1 MRAGWRGAA
10 GRGGQHGTGWQH
22 KMATTTAHNLG
33 RIHYLV
39 HTPPALA
46 DEGPVPLLLFLHG
59 VGERGPPDGQYVQF
73 FIGCHHYPLTGPM

>member
-1 MRAGWRGAA
+1 
-10 GRGGQHGTGWQH
+10 
-22 KMATTTAHNLG
+22 MATTTAHNLG

-59 VGERGPPDGQYVQF
+59 VGERGPPDGQF
-73 FIGCHHYPLTGPM
+73 FIGYHHHPLPGPMQCTVLLVVPANACVHCVSGGARAVC